1 MIDLTPII
9 NAGIALLAAI
19 VTWKLVPWIKMRTSN
34 EEQALI
40 SALIRTGVFAAE
52 QLYKTPGMGK
62 AKFEYVR
69 EYLLAHGYQVDQA
82 AVEAAVAECIN
93 GIGATQIVIDQDE
106 EAEE

>member
-9 NAGIALLAAI
+9 NAVIALLAAI

-40 SALIRTGVFAAE
+40 SALVRTGVFAAE
-52 QLYKTPGMGK
+52 QLYKTPGMGQ
-62 AKFEYVR
+62 AKFEYVQK
-69 EYLLAHGYQVDQA
+69 YLLAHGYQVDQA

-93 GIGATQIVIDQDE
+93 GIGATQLVIEQDE
-106 EAEE
+106 EDEE

>member
-9 NAGIALLAAI
+9 NAVIALLAAI

-40 SALIRTGVFAAE
+40 SALVRTGVFAAE
-52 QLYKTPGMGK
+52 QLYKTPGMGRE
-62 AKFEYVR
+62 KFEYVQK
-69 EYLLAHGYQVDQA
+69 YLLAHGYQVDQA